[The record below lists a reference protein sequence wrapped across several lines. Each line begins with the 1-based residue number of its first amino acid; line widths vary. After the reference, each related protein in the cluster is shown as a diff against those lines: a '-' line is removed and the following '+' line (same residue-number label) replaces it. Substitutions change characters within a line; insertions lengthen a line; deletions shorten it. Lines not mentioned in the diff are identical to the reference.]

1 MLQRLFPL
9 VALLCAS
16 PLASA
21 QDTTLLVEDFGNGA
35 TDWFPVE
42 YVQMWHITTVNEC
55 GAPAG
60 FASSTLDDSP
70 CRYGSPGWAWG
81 SNLASPRFVTTGGPL
96 ELSFLSRLDIDAGDR
111 AIVYLDPPSVSSLPR
126 LVIGT
131 ELDLTN
137 DGNIEPITLFAP
149 GADLYAG
156 LECRLLFVL
165 QHDGIG
171 DVGTGWMIDEVQL
184 VETPVARPFC
194 FGDGS
199 AGNCPCANLG
209 APLEGCLNSSGA
221 GAQLTGAGSA
231 RIAQDD
237 LQLQLSGAPSNQ
249 PAVLFRGTRSAPLPF
264 RDGVLCSG
272 APQQRL
278 EMLMLGAGGRAE
290 TSAPL
295 ASASGAAP
303 GEEHHYQAWFRDPQ
317 GPCGQGSNFSSG
329 VAVSW
334 F

>member
-21 QDTTLLVEDFGNGA
+21 QNTTLLVEDFGNGA

-42 YVQMWHITTVNEC
+42 YVQMWHITTANEC

-60 FASSTLDDSP
+60 FATSTLAQNP
-70 CRYGSPGWAWG
+70 CRYGSAGWAWG
-81 SNLASPRFVTTGGPL
+81 SNLASPRFVPTGGPL
-96 ELSFLSRLDIDAGDR
+96 ELSFLSRLDIDAGDH
-111 AIVYLDPPSVSSLPR
+111 ATVYLDPPSVSSLPR

-137 DGNIEPITLFAP
+137 DGNTESITLFAP
-149 GADLYAG
+149 GADVYAG

-165 QHDGIG
+165 QHDGQG
-171 DVGTGWMIDEVQL
+171 DLGNGWMIDEVQL

-199 AGNCPCANLG
+199 LVNCPCANLG
-209 APLEGCLNSSGA
+209 GPLEGCQNSSGA
-221 GAQLTGAGSA
+221 GARLTGQGSA
-231 RIAQDD
+231 RIALDD
-237 LQLQLSGAPSNQ
+237 LHLMITGAPAGQ
-249 PAVLFRGTRSAPLPF
+249 PAVLFRGTGGAPLPF
-264 RDGVLCSG
+264 RDGVLCAG

-278 EMLMLGAGGRAE
+278 ETLMLSAGGRAE
-290 TSAPL
+290 SSVPL
-295 ASASGAAP
+295 AATGAALP
-303 GEEHHYQAWFRDPQ
+303 GDEHHYQAWFRGPQ
-317 GPCGQGSNFSSG
+317 GICGQGSNLSSG
-329 VAVSW
+329 ASVSW